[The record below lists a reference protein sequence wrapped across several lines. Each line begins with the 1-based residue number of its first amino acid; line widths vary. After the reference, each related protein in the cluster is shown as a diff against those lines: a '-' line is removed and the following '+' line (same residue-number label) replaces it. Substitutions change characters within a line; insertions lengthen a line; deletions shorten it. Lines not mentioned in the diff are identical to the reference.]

1 MKKLIIVGGVAAGAT
16 AAARARRL
24 SGDTEIT
31 IIEQGSYVSYAN
43 CGLPYFISG
52 DIQKRSKLLLQTKE
66 GFLAR
71 YRVNVLLNTTAVEI
85 LRAEKKIKIK
95 TEGVESLLDYDSLI
109 LAQGGKPFIPNIQG
123 KDLSHVFSLWTVPD
137 TDAIQSY
144 IAKNNPKTAAVI
156 GGGFIGLEMAEAFTK
171 RGIKTH
177 VVELQKHI
185 MPMMDSEF
193 SFLGEKALKE
203 SGVELSLA
211 SGLERIEEK
220 AIYLSDGTKIDAEIV
235 LLSIG
240 VRAELTLAK
249 SAGLELS
256 ANGSVVVDEY
266 LKTSDDSIYASGDM
280 IEVTHKVS
288 GTKVRMPL
296 AGPANRQGRLAA
308 SNALG
313 MKLTYKGAIGTSAVK
328 LFEYTLAST
337 GLTEKAA
344 LDAKINAG
352 TAIIVKDHHA
362 SYYPGAEELTM
373 KLVYNVDTGK
383 ILGAQAFGKAGVDKR
398 IDVIAMAIQGKLSV
412 DDLAEVDL
420 AYAPPY
426 SSANDPVN
434 LLGFIAQ
441 NSISG
446 YSPTLSAKKLFALM
460 KEGIDTKKEITIL
473 DVRNRGEFEAGH
485 VKGSVNIPLDEIEDN
500 LDSIP
505 KAKTLYLL
513 CRSGFRAHVALRKFA
528 AMGIKA
534 INVTGG
540 FLAVQNEDSFTGEF
554 IEV

>member
-1 MKKLIIVGGVAAGAT
+1 MKKIIIVGGVAAGAT

-24 SGDTEIT
+24 CGDCEIT
-31 IIEQGSYVSYAN
+31 IIERGAYVSYAN

-71 YRVNVLLNTTAVEI
+71 YRVNVLLNTDAVEI
-85 LRAEKKIKIK
+85 QRAQKKLKVIS
-95 TEGVESLLDYDSLI
+95 EGVESLLEYDSLI

-123 KDLSHVFSLWTVPD
+123 KDLDHVFSLWTVPD
-137 TDAIQSY
+137 TDAIQAF
-144 IAKNNPKTAAVI
+144 IAKNNPKTVAVI
-156 GGGFIGLEMAEAFTK
+156 GGGFIGLEMAEAFSK

-177 VVELQKHI
+177 IVELQKHI

-193 SFLGEKALKE
+193 STLAEKALKE
-203 SGVELSLA
+203 NGLELSLA

-220 AIYLSDGTKIDAEIV
+220 AIYLSGGTKIDADLV

-240 VRAELTLAK
+240 VRAELILAK
-249 SAGLELS
+249 NAGIELAS
-256 ANGSVVVDEY
+256 NGSVIVDEY

-288 GTKVRMPL
+288 GSKVRMPL
-296 AGPANRQGRLAA
+296 AGPANRQGRIAA

-313 MKLTYKGAIGTSAVK
+313 MRLPYNGALGTSAVK
-328 LFEYTLAST
+328 IFDYTLAST

-373 KLVYNVDTGK
+373 KLVYNIDSGK

-398 IDVIAMAIQGKLSV
+398 IDVIAMAIQGKLTV

-441 NSISG
+441 NAISG
-446 YSPTLSAKKLFALM
+446 YSPTISAKKLFALM
-460 KEGIDTKKEITIL
+460 KEALETQKHITIL

-485 VKGSVNIPLDEIEDN
+485 IKGSSNIPLDEIEDN

-505 KAKTLYLL
+505 KSETLYLL

-540 FLAVQNEDSFTGEF
+540 FLAVQNEDSFTGEY